1 MMNLAIIFQ
10 GNWSSKYFSAIHTTR
25 IFDQFTT
32 SVWLYA
38 RCFHPNLSPK
48 DARTQLVVFSEFLEE
63 MDKWWTL
70 IILFVIFSINILYTN
85 LVKMFEFFEDCSCLK
100 YSRHFFSRHAYS
112 TNNVIFNFFSY
123 RQQSLHIHTTGRST
137 KSTFFWGYFTY
148 LYNIW
153 HNIHDK
159 KRFNH
164 IA

>member
-100 YSRHFFSRHAYS
+100 YSRHFFPDTRTVQITLFLIFSLTGNSRYIS
-112 TNNVIFNFFSY
+112 TRQDGPLNRLFFEVI
-123 RQQSLHIHTTGRST
+123 LLICI
-137 KSTFFWGYFTY
+137 TY
-148 LYNIW
+148 DIIYMI
-153 HNIHDK
+153 K
-159 KRFNH
+159 KDL
-164 IA
+164 II